1 MQPERLVR
9 IQSVE
14 VLKGFWVRLGFT
26 DGSRK
31 EIDLKPY
38 LHGPAFESIRN
49 DPLVFASVRVDRR
62 MGTVVWDNGADID
75 PDVLYYGLQPAWM
88 QAEPELSQLEK

>member
-1 MQPERLVR
+1 MEAERLVR

-14 VLKGFWVRLGFT
+14 VLEGFWVRLGFT
-26 DGSRK
+26 DGTRR
-31 EIDLKPY
+31 EIDLEPY
-38 LHGPAFESIRN
+38 LHGSIFESIRK
-49 DPLVFASVRVDRR
+49 DPLAFGSVRVDRR

-88 QAEPELSQLEK
+88 QARTRVEPV